1 MAADRLAADWQQ
13 CCQHEQ
19 PKMTVVVPDDL
30 GGEVEVSQNGGPR
43 TESRQS
49 ALIGNDVAAM
59 IGKHAALKSKY
70 DDLKSKNAHASERTN
85 ELVQAR
91 QKQQANVAG
100 QDLSSGSMPITY
112 PRENPWYAFLIIH
125 PQSKRTKQW

>member
-1 MAADRLAADWQQ
+1 
-13 CCQHEQ
+13 
-19 PKMTVVVPDDL
+19 MTVVVPDDL
-30 GGEVEVSQNGGPR
+30 GGTVAKGGTR
-43 TESRQS
+43 RGSGRQS

-100 QDLSSGSMPITY
+100 QDLSSGSMPITF